1 MSECFT
7 VMGDHIELVAGCYE
21 QIVFGYRVCPADEEW
36 TIEPTFTHHAHT
48 ASLNAVS
55 SSNQFIATGSK
66 DETIQLYDMCKKTEH
81 GALLH
86 HDGTI
91 SCLEFYG
98 TSHLLSGGQDGLIC
112 VWSTKKWECLKTI
125 RAHKGQVTSLSV
137 HPSGKLALSVGT
149 DKTLRTWNLIEG
161 RSAFIKNIKQN
172 AEIVLWSP
180 DGDKYAVVVNDKVD
194 IYTLDSATI
203 IGTIAFTKRISC
215 LKFLKNS
222 LLAVGGD
229 DESVRIYDVTSQK
242 CVCEFKAHENR
253 VKAIESFMKDEF
265 CVLVTAS
272 NDGFI
277 KLWKLNLESIE
288 SPKLLGQLN
297 TTARLTCLCVWMPGE
312 TKETAEQPA
321 QATTSEDVLDALVPV
336 RSKRVR
342 ILGEEVIMEDEK
354 GSKTQGK
361 KKKRQKV
368 Q

>member
-1 MSECFT
+1 
-7 VMGDHIELVAGCYE
+7 MGDQVELVAGCYE
-21 QIVFGYRVCPADEEW
+21 QIVFGYRVCPGDEEW
-36 TIEPTFTHHAHT
+36 TIEPNFTHHAHT
-48 ASLNAVS
+48 ASLTSVS
-55 SSNQFIATGSK
+55 SSDQFIATGSK
-66 DETIQLYDMCKKTEH
+66 DETIQLYDMSKKTEH

-112 VWSTKKWECLKTI
+112 VWSTKKWECLKSI
-125 RAHKGQVTSLSV
+125 KAHKGHVNSLSV

-180 DGDKYAVVVNDKVD
+180 DGDQYAVVVNDQVD
-194 IYTLDSATI
+194 IYVLKSATI

-215 LKFLKNS
+215 VKFLKNT

-229 DESVRIYDVTSQK
+229 DESVRIYDVTSQE

-253 VKAIESFMKDEF
+253 VKAIDSFMKDDV

-277 KLWKLNLESIE
+277 KLWKLNLENLETPS
-288 SPKLLGQLN
+288 LLGQVN
-297 TTARLTCLCVWMPGE
+297 TTARLTCLSIWKHGE
-312 TKETAEQPA
+312 VKETIADQSAQPE
-321 QATTSEDVLDALVPV
+321 TSKAVSEPSKPAKG
-336 RSKRVR
+336 KRVR
-342 ILGEEVIMEDEK
+342 LPGEEVILEESSSTK
-354 GSKTQGK
+354 QGK
-361 KKKRQKV
+361 KKKK
-368 Q
+368 